1 MTFKELP
8 EYCAKHM
15 CKSWVT
21 DCKGI
26 VCEHQ
31 GLCTRFYNKYG
42 ITPMEYFKRKKADEQ
57 E

>member
-42 ITPMEYFKRKKADEQ
+42 ITPMEYFKRKKAGEQ